1 MHNPAESGLGE
12 TGREL
17 HHHGLQ
23 QQAEAE
29 GWSQEQSSRLR
40 GKVALAPIW
49 LQCSGV
55 HGGVPCGF
63 KDLILPVCRKV
74 LLTLTLPHVAGS
86 YPRGEDPGNQVFI
99 SRDDSDYCFK

>member
-1 MHNPAESGLGE
+1 MMRLKGKGLQALGHERDLKRTSAWPRGEAKSNQQMHNPAESGLGE

-55 HGGVPCGF
+55 HGGY
-63 KDLILPVCRKV
+63 
-74 LLTLTLPHVAGS
+74 HV
-86 YPRGEDPGNQVFI
+86 D
-99 SRDDSDYCFK
+99 SRT